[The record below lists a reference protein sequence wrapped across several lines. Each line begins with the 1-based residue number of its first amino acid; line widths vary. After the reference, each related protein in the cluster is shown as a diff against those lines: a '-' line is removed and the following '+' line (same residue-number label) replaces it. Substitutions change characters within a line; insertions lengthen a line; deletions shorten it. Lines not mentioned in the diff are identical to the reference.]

1 MTNLSEIREMKSSLY
16 EAIDEDLTKR
26 QKEMIQM
33 YYFDDMVM
41 HEIANE
47 LGVTKGN
54 VSTTIKRGLNR
65 IKKSKKIK
73 KFL

>member
-1 MTNLSEIREMKSSLY
+1 MEMRESLY
-16 EAIDEDLTKR
+16 KAIDEDLTDR

-33 YYFDDMVM
+33 YYFNDMVM
-41 HEIANE
+41 EEIADK

-54 VSTTIKRGLNR
+54 VSITIKRGLNR
-65 IKKSKKIK
+65 IKRSKKIK